1 MFANEN
7 GFKVKLTLANLKWS
21 SLKKKNDEVPKI
33 VFSLT
38 ELANC

>member
-7 GFKVKLTLANLKWS
+7 GFKVKLALANLKWS
-21 SLKKKNDEVPKI
+21 SLKKKNGEVSKI

-38 ELANC
+38 ELANS